1 MEWGAMIKLVAFDVD
16 GTLRERDYMPES
28 TKRAVVEL
36 RERGVTLTLCT
47 GRSEYEMASLREELG
62 IEWAVT
68 CNGCH
73 IGRNGKTVAGT
84 KFPKET
90 VEHWLELAEKRGHAL
105 LLYGAELM
113 LSNRPDDPRF
123 LRAREEIG
131 FLEPVKLNPGEEV
144 PDVYQCIMF
153 IDEEDEPAYL
163 GENRETYYLHR
174 WRPWAIDVNPG
185 GMHKAA
191 GLKRL
196 LELLG
201 VKPEEAAAFGDGF
214 NDLEMLEYVGVGIAM
229 GNAPDRV
236 KAQARHVTAHMH
248 EGGIA
253 HGVREFILAG
263 R

>member
-1 MEWGAMIKLVAFDVD
+1 MIKLVAFDVD

-28 TKRAVVEL
+28 TKRAIADL
-36 RERGVTLTLCT
+36 KERGVTLTLCT
-47 GRSEYEMASLREELG
+47 GRSEYEMSHLRKELG

-73 IGRNGKTVAGT
+73 IGRLGQTVAGT

-90 VEHWLELAEKRGHAL
+90 VAVWLQTAEERGQTL

-113 LSNRPDDPRF
+113 LSNRPNDARF
-123 LRAREEIG
+123 LQAREEIG
-131 FLEPVKLNPGEEV
+131 FLEPVKLEPGEEA
-144 PDVYQCIMF
+144 PDIYQCIMF
-153 IDEEDEPAYL
+153 IEEEDESAYL
-163 GENRETYYLHR
+163 GENREQYYLHR

-196 LELLG
+196 LELLAL
-201 VKPEEAAAFGDGF
+201 KPEEAAAFGDGL

-229 GNAPDRV
+229 GNAPDEV
-236 KAQARHVTAHMH
+236 KAQARHVTTHIH
-248 EGGIA
+248 DGGIA